1 MKGKDMCGCSRLA
14 FSAFHKTSPNS
25 TLPFFDHIKL
35 FRITVVTTYID
46 QRDQLILISKQCFYK
61 VVKLN

>member
-35 FRITVVTTYID
+35 FRITVVTTTYI
-46 QRDQLILISKQCFYK
+46 DQLILISKQCFYK